1 MSKSFDLSDNIS
13 KLLLYSLA
21 HAQQSVC
28 IVSILLAWNN
38 LRYELDGLNSVGNRT
53 APLFLRG
60 LVIIQWKK

>member
-21 HAQQSVC
+21 HPQQSVC